1 MRGGLHSNDIPE
13 VKKYLG
19 GQIRVRRLDS
29 IRLRHALKSAEKIEA
44 SAILVPNKYELVPY
58 VAFLN
63 EESGK
68 LFTILVEEKLTTPDK
83 LNTLLED
90 VAEKMEETLDEE
102 SSSQQE

>member
-1 MRGGLHSNDIPE
+1 MRGGCIAMTIPE

-29 IRLRHALKSAEKIEA
+29 IRLRHALKNAERIET
-44 SAILVPNKYELVPY
+44 SIILVPNKYELVPY

-63 EESGK
+63 EGSGK
-68 LFTILVEEKLTTPDK
+68 LFAILVDEKLTTPDK
-83 LNTLLED
+83 LDTLLED
-90 VAEKMEETLDEE
+90 VEEQMEETLDEE

>member
-1 MRGGLHSNDIPE
+1 MTIPE

-29 IRLRHALKSAEKIEA
+29 IRLHHALKNAERIET
-44 SAILVPNKYELVPY
+44 SIIFVPNKYELVPY

-68 LFTILVEEKLTTPDK
+68 LFAILVDEKLTTPDK
-83 LNTLLED
+83 LDTLLED
-90 VAEKMEETLDEE
+90 AAEHVTEKAAEEK
-102 SSSQQE
+102 SAQQD